1 MSKMNELGQLWKIAG
16 ELDVS
21 DIQQEALNTP
31 RLAMVGPADKTGILQ
46 SHLQQG
52 PRSAKLTVTAIPVYH
67 LPLSPAD
74 LEALAAYDLRIM
86 LLDDPA
92 QLSDQDIQALSVQP
106 APLLIVLDQ
115 PPGAADS
122 VGMPDVRPTNV
133 VVCLLNDAEAVDR
146 LLLPA
151 LLKQLNGREL
161 ALGRAYPGLREHVCR
176 ELIQDTCTT
185 NAIYAGG
192 TGLAS
197 MVPGIG
203 IPFAVADIVIL
214 TKNQIMMAYKIALI
228 MGESGSLR
236 EVLPQMA
243 GVVGAGFMWRQI
255 ARELAVLIPL
265 GVVLKVAIAY
275 AGTYT
280 TGHAMFHWYATGE
293 KLSRQD
299 LKALFQEALH
309 RGQLVAEGLIRRARR
324 DKEPPSL
331 LKGPGTS

>member
-1 MSKMNELGQLWKIAG
+1 MAKMNELGQLWKIAG

-21 DIQQEALNTP
+21 EIQQEVQDTP
-31 RLAMVGPADKTGILQ
+31 RLAMVGPAARTSILQ

-52 PRSAKLTVTAIPVYH
+52 PRSAKLPVTAIPLYH
-67 LPLSPAD
+67 LPLSAGD
-74 LEALAAYDLRIM
+74 LDALAAYDLRIV

-92 QLSDQDIQALSVQP
+92 QLSDQDVQSLSAQP

-115 PPGAADS
+115 PQEAASS
-122 VGMPDVRPTNV
+122 VGMPDSRPTNV
-133 VVCLLNDAEAVDR
+133 ITCPLHDAAVVDQ

-151 LLKQLNGREL
+151 LLDQLPGRDL
-161 ALGRAYPGLREHVCR
+161 ALGRAYPGLRDTVCR

-214 TKNQIMMAYKIALI
+214 TKNQIMMAYKIALV

-236 EVLPQMA
+236 DVLPQMA
-243 GVVGAGFMWRQI
+243 SVVGAGFMWRQI
-255 ARELAVLIPL
+255 ARELAVLVPL

-275 AGTYT
+275 AGTYV

-299 LKALFQEALH
+299 LKVLFQEAQH
-309 RGQLVAEGLIRRARR
+309 RGQLVAAGLIRRARR
-324 DKEPPSL
+324 SKVPPSL
-331 LKGPGTS
+331 LQGPGIS